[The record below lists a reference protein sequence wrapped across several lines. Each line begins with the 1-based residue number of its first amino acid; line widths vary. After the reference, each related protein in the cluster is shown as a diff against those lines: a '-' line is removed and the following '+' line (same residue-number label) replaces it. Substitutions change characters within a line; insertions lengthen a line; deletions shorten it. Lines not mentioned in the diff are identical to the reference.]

1 MVLADDGCTCKGKH
15 VHLFLLDTITYCFV
29 IPTVSRGIHVYT
41 STVYDE
47 HRVRTEALLKV
58 EKESN

>member
-1 MVLADDGCTCKGKH
+1 MVLADDGCTRKEKH

-29 IPTVSRGIHVYT
+29 IPTVSRGIHVL
-41 STVYDE
+41 VCDE
-47 HRVRTEALLKV
+47 RRVRTEALLKV